1 MSQVNQ
7 PGQTPGQQQEMDEQ
21 LHPSI
26 PQEADS
32 VNDED
37 WTEEEDEEEEGIS
50 DAGAG
55 SDGGSASDGGAA

>member
-1 MSQVNQ
+1 MTQVNQ

-32 VNDED
+32 LNDED
-37 WTEEEDEEEEGIS
+37 LTEEDDEEDDLY
-50 DAGAG
+50 DAGSG
-55 SDGGSASDGGAA
+55 SDGGAAGDGGAA

>member
-1 MSQVNQ
+1 MTQVNQ

-32 VNDED
+32 LNDED
-37 WTEEEDEEEEGIS
+37 LTEEDEEDDDLY
-50 DAGAG
+50 DAGSG
-55 SDGGSASDGGAA
+55 SDGGAAGDGGAA

>member
-1 MSQVNQ
+1 MTQVNQ

-32 VNDED
+32 LNDED
-37 WTEEEDEEEEGIS
+37 LTEDDEEDS
-50 DAGAG
+50 LYDAGSG
-55 SDGGSASDGGAA
+55 SDGGAAGDGGAA

>member
-1 MSQVNQ
+1 MTQVNQ

-32 VNDED
+32 LNDED
-37 WTEEEDEEEEGIS
+37 LTEEDEEEES
-50 DAGAG
+50 MYDAGAG
-55 SDGGSASDGGAA
+55 SNGGAAGDGGAA